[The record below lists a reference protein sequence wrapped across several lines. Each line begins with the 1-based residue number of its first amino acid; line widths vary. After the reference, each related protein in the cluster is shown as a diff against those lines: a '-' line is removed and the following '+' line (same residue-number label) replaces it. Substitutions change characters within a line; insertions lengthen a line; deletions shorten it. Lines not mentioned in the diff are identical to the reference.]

1 MPFKL
6 TLAAKVPP
14 NSGSFFVPVVLSV
27 STGAEFHKVCCCG
40 WCCDYSDCRCCR
52 CWLPVVGSWL
62 LVVVCRRL
70 SLVVVGCGCS
80 CFCPTNKHSICNVFC
95 SFCSQA
101 FVGALALA
109 CFSYGIAFP
118 AANPTRTTE
127 RSNQGTQNLAN
138 ATQNGLNVNIPPTAM
153 LRSRARKV
161 DPPLHRKPSSRNVN
175 TPHAKNS
182 SVVSHW
188 PPVQL
193 QRTNPA
199 VA

>member
-1 MPFKL
+1 MADAVI
-6 TLAAKVPP
+6 TLIA
-14 NSGSFFVPVVLSV
+14 VVAVVGCQLLV
-27 STGAEFHKVCCCG
+27 LG
-40 WCCDYSDCRCCR
+40 
-52 CWLPVVGSWL
+52 CWLL
-62 LVVVCRRL
+62 FVVVCPWL
-70 SLVVVGCGCS
+70 SLVVVVPVFVPPTS
-80 CFCPTNKHSICNVFC
+80 TLFATCFAVFVRKHLWC
-95 SFCSQA
+95 
-101 FVGALALA
+101 ALALA

-182 SVVSHW
+182 SVESH
-188 PPVQL
+188 
-193 QRTNPA
+193 
-199 VA
+199 